1 MGEHKSRGGKLVKVI
16 ISIDEGKIHDIVI
29 TGDFFIEPPDAVQK
43 LCEKLRDIG
52 MNDYHLVERALEDY
66 VKRNNIMMLGVT
78 VNDFIE
84 AIRKAFS

>member
-29 TGDFFIEPPDAVQK
+29 TGDFFVEPPDAVQK
-43 LCEKLRDIG
+43 LCEKLRNIG
-52 MNDYHLVERALEDY
+52 MNDYHLMERALEDY

>member
-1 MGEHKSRGGKLVKVI
+1 MGEHKSHGGKLVKVI
-16 ISIDEGKIHDIVI
+16 ISIDEGRIHDIVI

-43 LCEKLRDIG
+43 LCEKLRNIG
-52 MNDYHLVERALEDY
+52 MNDYHLMERALEDY